1 MKRPPSIS
9 DRSRFSTR
17 PPLAAPLCGSPVE
30 SDRDDLSVA
39 GVQPFI
45 EEKELEVLEKRH
57 SDLWLNEKRANN
69 LEDNV
74 IEFDEDLASDPLDSE
89 YIVLNRRWLK
99 DVEKFL
105 TFRTTSQLESF
116 QNHILIIS
124 SRWNRDRVC

>member
-1 MKRPPSIS
+1 MAAVVMWKRI
-9 DRSRFSTR
+9 
-17 PPLAAPLCGSPVE
+17 SPVE

-69 LEDNV
+69 LEDSV
-74 IEFDEDLASDPLDSE
+74 MQAAEKSSWTFGEVYCTMLMACMSGTW
-89 YIVLNRRWLK
+89 IVLNRRWLK

-116 QNHILIIS
+116 QNHILIALASTSYRETGPGRI
-124 SRWNRDRVC
+124 